1 MIRLAT
7 EQDIDTIS
15 KIASKSSKEI
25 GFVMKVAM
33 KEAIKKDSL
42 IVYERNRQVVG
53 FCKFN
58 KRKKDGVTVIYEI
71 CVLKEFRGL
80 GYGRMMV
87 EYLDRPIELKCP
99 VDNAS
104 NKFYKAIGAELV
116 ETVPGRKREL
126 NIWRLMNM
134 NEGEKNE

>member
-7 EQDIDTIS
+7 EKDIDTIA

-33 KEAIKKDSL
+33 KEAITKDSL
-42 IVYERNRQVVG
+42 IVVERNKEIIG

-71 CVLKEFRGL
+71 CVLKEYRGL
-80 GYGRMMV
+80 GYGKQMID
-87 EYLDRPIELKCP
+87 ELDRPIELKCP
-99 VDNAS
+99 IDNAS
-104 NKFYKAIGAELV
+104 NNFYKGIGCQLV
-116 ETVPGRKREL
+116 ETVPGRKRAL
-126 NIWRLMNM
+126 NVWRLN
-134 NEGEKNE
+134 

>member
-7 EQDIDTIS
+7 EKDIDTIS

-33 KEAIKKDSL
+33 KEAITKDSL
-42 IVYERNRQVVG
+42 IVVERNREVVG

-71 CVLKEFRGL
+71 CVLKEYRGL
-80 GYGRMMV
+80 GYGKQMIN
-87 EYLDRPIELKCP
+87 YLTKPIELKCP

-104 NKFYKAIGAELV
+104 NKFYEGIGCKLV
-116 ETVPGRKREL
+116 ETVPGRKRAL
-126 NIWRLMNM
+126 NVWRLN
-134 NEGEKNE
+134 

>member
-7 EQDIDTIS
+7 EQDIDTIA

-33 KEAIKKDSL
+33 KEAITKDSL
-42 IVYERNRQVVG
+42 IVVERNKEIIG

-58 KRKKDGVTVIYEI
+58 RRKKDGVTVIYEI
-71 CVLKEFRGL
+71 CVLKEYRGL
-80 GYGRMMV
+80 GYGKQMIN
-87 EYLDRPIELKCP
+87 YLNKPIELKCP

-104 NKFYKAIGAELV
+104 NKFYQGIGCELV
-116 ETVPGRKREL
+116 ETVPGRKRAL
-126 NIWRLMNM
+126 NVWRL
-134 NEGEKNE
+134 K

>member
-33 KEAIKKDSL
+33 KEAITKDSL
-42 IVYERNRQVVG
+42 IVVERNKQVIG

-58 KRKKDGVTVIYEI
+58 KRKKDGVTVIYEV
-71 CVLKEFRGL
+71 CVLKEYRGM
-80 GYGRMMV
+80 GYGKQMIN
-87 EYLDRPIELKCP
+87 YLDKPIELKCP

-104 NKFYKAIGAELV
+104 NKFYQGIGCELV
-116 ETVPGRKREL
+116 ETVPGRKRAL
-126 NIWRLMNM
+126 NVWRLN
-134 NEGEKNE
+134 K